1 MPMMWTKT
9 FVDSVLSTRRQQQ
22 RYYWARN
29 MISLGCGA
37 WAFHALVGG
46 MGIAI
51 GFSVIVIAH
60 FTVSPVVAF
69 VLCLIEQMCS

>member
-1 MPMMWTKT
+1 MPMRRAKT
-9 FVDSVLSTRRQQQ
+9 FVESVLSTRQQHQ

-29 MISLGCGA
+29 VISLGCGA
-37 WAFHALVGG
+37 WTFHALGG
-46 MGIAI
+46 GIGIAS
-51 GFSVIVIAH
+51 GLAAMVIAH

>member
-1 MPMMWTKT
+1 ME
-9 FVDSVLSTRRQQQ
+9 SVLSTRQQQQ

-37 WAFHALVGG
+37 WAFYSLVGG
-46 MGIAI
+46 MGTAI
-51 GFSVIVIAH
+51 GLAAMVIAH

-69 VLCLIEQMCS
+69 VLCLIEQLCS

>member
-1 MPMMWTKT
+1 MRPTKT
-9 FVDSVLSTRRQQQ
+9 FVWSVLSARGQQQ

-29 MISLGCGA
+29 IISLGCGA
-37 WAFHALVGG
+37 WAFHALGG
-46 MGIAI
+46 GLGFAIALAAM
-51 GFSVIVIAH
+51 VLAQ